1 MFNVGPLVAVPAL
14 RAGRPPFFATL
25 ARRLDVGPPVWAVPT
40 LAARSALLAAATRV
54 LDVGILLGVIA
65 VSACRP
71 SDLSVSLA
79 TVGSRSTEE
88 EITWLY
94 CHQRFVLVSQLD
106 LG

>member
-1 MFNVGPLVAVPAL
+1 MFIGPLVA
-14 RAGRPPFFATL
+14 GPPFFATL
-25 ARRLDVGPPVWAVPT
+25 ARRLDVGPHVWSVPT
-40 LAARSALLAAATRV
+40 LGAGRSPLLAAAPRV
-54 LDVGILLGVIA
+54 LDVGTLLGVIA